1 MQLSCIF
8 FKRKKKEKNWQL
20 PYATLDASRT
30 MKLGSFISFSTYSI
44 RIMLSSFSNITC
56 VLLLFILPFLS
67 FTTFVK
73 FHLFSKLV

>member
-8 FKRKKKEKNWQL
+8 LKRKKEKNWQL
-20 PYATLDASRT
+20 PYATLDVSRT

-44 RIMLSSFSNITC
+44 RIMLSSFGNITC

-67 FTTFVK
+67 FTTLVK